1 MLRIRRLCI
10 PPLLRSGQHVLQHA
24 RTNRRDLYRETLKIE
39 LAPETDEDA
48 ECCKE
53 FAEGFI
59 RWAEHEKR
67 QAETHV
73 S

>member
-1 MLRIRRLCI
+1 
-10 PPLLRSGQHVLQHA
+10 
-24 RTNRRDLYRETLKIE
+24 
-39 LAPETDEDA
+39 
-48 ECCKE
+48 CCKE

-59 RWAEHEKR
+59 RWAEQQKR

>member
-1 MLRIRRLCI
+1 
-10 PPLLRSGQHVLQHA
+10 
-24 RTNRRDLYRETLKIE
+24 LKIE